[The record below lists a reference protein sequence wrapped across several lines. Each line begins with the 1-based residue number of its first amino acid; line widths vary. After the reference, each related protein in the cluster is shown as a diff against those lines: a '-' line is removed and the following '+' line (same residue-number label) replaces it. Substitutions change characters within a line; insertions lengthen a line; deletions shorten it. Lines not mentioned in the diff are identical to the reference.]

1 MSPTNKNAAD
11 VELTI
16 MGGLCSEMAPS
27 DLPQGASPL
36 TFDTDFDIGRAR
48 TRDGLQSQF
57 ILIDEDALLLESGTF
72 LLNYFLLEDGS
83 GVLLLEV

>member
-1 MSPTNKNAAD
+1 VPTNKNAAD

-48 TRDGLQSQF
+48 TRDGLQSVFLF
-57 ILIDEDALLLESGTF
+57 INEDALLQESGSY
-72 LLNYFLLEDGS
+72 LVNYFLTEDAS
-83 GVLLLEV
+83 GVILLES

>member
-1 MSPTNKNAAD
+1 MPTNKNAAD

-36 TFDTDFDIGRAR
+36 TFDTDFDIGRAK
-48 TRDGLQSQF
+48 TRDGLQNVFTLCYS
-57 ILIDEDALLLESGTF
+57 
-72 LLNYFLLEDGS
+72 
-83 GVLLLEV
+83 